1 MQELFLVQENK
12 KNLANQVFHVVNMI
26 NQNLEQCNYSVNEL
40 YQILIY
46 QKVVAP
52 TKQKEFEKI
61 IRFGVREGLIDK
73 NKLFSRKKK
82 EKKLPNFFTKEELVK
97 FFSNMPDIRTAV
109 ACFIAVTSGLRIS
122 EVIKLRI
129 KDLDFSNEVVK
140 IVQSKGYK
148 DGFSPFLKENQ
159 AIVKKW
165 IKYSKTEDYLFESV
179 TSRSMATINEPY
191 ISAKTVRD
199 GFNLA
204 LKASELDASDDRYKT
219 GRKKKTFHSLRHT
232 FATHYLGR
240 GVSPAIVKKA
250 MRHEKMDTTVNV
262 YGHITDNVMVNSLR
276 SNESIVVESS
286 NGNDSVSYLSKL
298 FIEGRITEEEYRRK
312 KSVLMEN

>member
-12 KNLANQVFHVVNMI
+12 KNLANQVFQVINTI
-26 NQNLEQCNYSVNEL
+26 NQNLENCNYSTNEL
-40 YQILIY
+40 YQMLIY
-46 QKVVAP
+46 QRIVAP

-73 NKLFSRKKK
+73 KKLYSRKIK

-97 FFSNMPDIRTAV
+97 FFSNMPDVRTAI

-122 EVIKLRI
+122 EVTRLRI
-129 KDLDFSNEVVK
+129 TDLDFNNETVK

-148 DGFSPFLKENQ
+148 DGFSPFLKENHST
-159 AIVKKW
+159 IKKW
-165 IKYSKTEDYLFESV
+165 IEYSKAEDYLFESNS
-179 TSRSMATINEPY
+179 SRSMATLDEPH
-191 ISAKTVRD
+191 ISAKTIRD
-199 GFNLA
+199 GFNAA
-204 LKASELDASDDRYKT
+204 LKLSCLDKEDDRYRT

-232 FATHYLGR
+232 FATHHLGN

-262 YGHITDNVMVNSLR
+262 YGHITDSVMVDSLR
-276 SNESIVVESS
+276 GKKVVVEET
-286 NGNDSVSYLSKL
+286 NNDSVSYLSKM
-298 FIEGRITEEEYRRK
+298 FIEGRITEEEYKRK
-312 KSVLMEN
+312 KIVLMGD